1 MPILSVII
9 PTHNRQRYAIDAI
22 STILENFPS
31 TEVIVSDT
39 SDTREIEQKLSRWIK
54 EGRMIYNHPN
64 KPLDVVANFQNGLNF
79 ATGDYLIFL
88 GDDDCLGPNAEQI
101 ARWALSKGVDSVA
114 CSLCAT
120 YGWPDFM
127 SKYFKDGYAAKLAI
141 NPYDGK
147 IVSSNALV
155 ELKGCLDNFGAGVL
169 KMPRAYLGMISRDLV
184 NRIQVKYGDLFGG
197 VSPDIYSAALISA
210 ESNKFVR
217 VDYPF
222 ILPGSSGASASGQSA
237 TGGHKGTLRGNAH
250 IGAFRNLIWDQ
261 SIPEFYSVTTVWS
274 FSLLKAIEKI
284 NNNDLKPNYAR
295 LYVKSIIFHRK
306 FLNETLASIKYSAIR
321 LGVLRVTGMLVV
333 ELFRECFVQ
342 IKRIIRRIRSPKATA
357 DAYVVANLL
366 TVGEAYKSLIKY
378 VGENRNKLELE

>member
-274 FSLLKAIEKI
+274 FSLI
-284 NNNDLKPNYAR
+284 
-295 LYVKSIIFHRK
+295 
-306 FLNETLASIKYSAIR
+306 
-321 LGVLRVTGMLVV
+321 
-333 ELFRECFVQ
+333 
-342 IKRIIRRIRSPKATA
+342 
-357 DAYVVANLL
+357 
-366 TVGEAYKSLIKY
+366 
-378 VGENRNKLELE
+378 